1 MNKELLLLNFWNS
14 IKKIFCYYTGLRKIT
29 TLFIKPWKKYDKLVD
44 IDIKSLRD
52 NSSPDIDIKSLKK
65 EGVKLLIIDMDG
77 TLKYRKTGI
86 TKENLKW
93 VKSVKKDFDIYIIT
107 NASNYLASKEANK
120 IDVPYYYKARK
131 PSKKGFNYIVNKM
144 KASKDEVC
152 VIGDALVADIYGSHR
167 SGIKKTIL
175 VKDLNVYYGKI

>member
-44 IDIKSLRD
+44 IDIKSL
-52 NSSPDIDIKSLKK
+52 KK

-86 TKENLKW
+86 TKENIKW

>member
-1 MNKELLLLNFWNS
+1 MNKELLLLNLWNS
-14 IKKIFCYYTGLRKIT
+14 IKKVLCYYTGLRKIT
-29 TLFIKPWKKYDKLVD
+29 TLFIKPWKKYDKLA
-44 IDIKSLRD
+44 
-52 NSSPDIDIKSLKK
+52 DIDIKSLKK

-86 TKENLKW
+86 TKENIKW
-93 VKSVKKDFDIYIIT
+93 VKSIKKDFDIYIIT

-144 KASKDEVC
+144 KVSKDEVC